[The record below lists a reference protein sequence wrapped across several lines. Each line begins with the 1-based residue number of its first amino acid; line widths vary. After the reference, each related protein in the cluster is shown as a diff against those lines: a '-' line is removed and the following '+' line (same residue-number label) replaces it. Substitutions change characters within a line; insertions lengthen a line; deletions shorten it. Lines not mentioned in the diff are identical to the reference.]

1 VKNLNYK
8 ETLLTEDI
16 GKILGDRQTAEYLDG
31 VFSVIRSIVGYSTV
45 VCDVLYKEILKDKP
59 DKQTIIEVLNESHAK
74 MAQLLGDITDAHQLV
89 YETHI
94 TDLAEKK
101 AISLTESVEDT
112 AERIR
117 EMLHCFA
124 EVTFF
129 AEPDLY
135 AAVDKTDI
143 EIILTDM
150 VYRVISYD
158 ITPSN
163 VKISLERSENGKRAV
178 LIVQGVVGGG
188 SDKEMPLQSETAGL
202 VRSDEVAKIFAR
214 NFCESVNGLSIETES
229 DEGLTISLEIDT
241 VTDPVFSMSSDL
253 RDKIGIDFTN
263 KRFSPAAVKFARFRE
278 NDTYTLT
285 GTDE

>member
-1 VKNLNYK
+1 LA
-8 ETLLTEDI
+8 EDI

-45 VCDVLYKEILKDKP
+45 VCDVLYKEILKENP

-101 AISLTESVEDT
+101 TVSLTESVEDT

-117 EMLHCFA
+117 EMLHCFV

-158 ITPSN
+158 VTPAA

-178 LIVQGVVGGG
+178 MTVQGVIGG
-188 SDKEMPLQSETAGL
+188 SEKELPLPSETAGL

-214 NFCESVNGLSIETES
+214 KFCESVNGLSIETES
-229 DEGLTISLEIDT
+229 DEGLTISLELDT